1 MRYCKN
7 QYKFFLNPLDPNTTN
22 IAKDIFTIPTED
34 KKLKKNTQKRT
45 PGCEK
50 VLILQKPVG
59 ILKKQNKQY

>member
-34 KKLKKNTQKRT
+34 KKLKKYTKANTWLRKSVDIAKT
-45 PGCEK
+45 SWNFEK
-50 VLILQKPVG
+50 TK
-59 ILKKQNKQY
+59 